1 MSDPMTT
8 DDEYVMRNEE
18 TTAALD
24 VRRLERSAEAQGDA
38 LARRLDKLDD
48 AQRRWAREIEE
59 ESAASISAGRGYPG
73 RRRQTPPR
81 HRSSRNDKHARGR
94 DSEPYDGA
102 HHDGIGR

>member
-1 MSDPMTT
+1 MSDPMRT

-48 AQRRWAREIEE
+48 AQRRSAREIEE
-59 ESAASISAGRGYPG
+59 EYRREHFGRSWVPWPPPADAASKQKQP
-73 RRRQTPPR
+73 
-81 HRSSRNDKHARGR
+81 
-94 DSEPYDGA
+94 E
-102 HHDGIGR
+102 